1 MTHDHSQRTIN
12 QRLINSVK
20 IYLKNNHC
28 VEKEK
33 DLFER
38 YGASFGLTQRL

>member
-1 MTHDHSQRTIN
+1 MTHNYSQRIIN
-12 QRLINSVK
+12 QTLINSVK
-20 IYLKNNHC
+20 IYLKNNLC

>member
-38 YGASFGLTQRL
+38 YGASFELTQRL